1 MSLFL
6 HRVVLPLNLSREYLP
21 KSAHPYQTR
30 VSFAVRAIRNE
41 RYQYVWN
48 PQAINELHD
57 LDSIPYAMKNLAG
70 DVPYAALESQ
80 LHHQLMT
87 WLAQIGDNLPCQVNR
102 FPPGRYDHGRGI
114 NQPIGIHFGN

>member
-1 MSLFL
+1 MCLFL
-6 HRVVLPLNLSREYLP
+6 HRVVPPLNPSREYLP

-48 PQAINELHD
+48 PQAINDLHD
-57 LDSIPYAMKNLAG
+57 LDPDPYEMKNLAG
-70 DVPYAALESQ
+70 DAPYPASESQ
-80 LHHQLMT
+80 LHHQLMM
-87 WLAQIGDNLPCQVNR
+87 WLAQIGDDLPSQVNR
-102 FPPGRYDHGRGI
+102 LPPGRYDHGHGI